1 MEEKEK
7 KKSRWE
13 WGKRIRGQFVT
24 GLLVVVP
31 VAASILILIWVFD
44 GIDHILQPVI
54 RAIAGHDIRGV
65 GFGVAIVLIFVV
77 GIVARNFIGRRL
89 MRYGNYLMMRVPV
102 LRGLYSGIRQIM
114 QTVASPDK
122 PSFLQ
127 VVLVEFPRKDIWA
140 LGFITKEVTTE
151 NGEKFLNVLIPHSP
165 TPWSGSFEI
174 VKEKDII
181 RTQIAVD
188 DAVKMIVS
196 GGMTT
201 PETYNKNLGM

>member
-1 MEEKEK
+1 MAEK

-13 WGKRIRGQFVT
+13 WGKKIRGQFVA
-24 GLLVVVP
+24 GLVVVVP
-31 VAASILILIWVFD
+31 IAASILILIWVFD

-54 RAIAGHDIRGV
+54 KAIAGHDIRGV
-65 GFGVAIVLIFVV
+65 GFGVAIVLIYVV
-77 GIVARNFIGRRL
+77 GVIARNFVGRRL
-89 MRYGNYLMMRVPV
+89 MRYGNSIMMKVPV
-102 LRGLYSGIRQIM
+102 FRSLYSGIRQIIE
-114 QTVASPDK
+114 TVATQDK

-127 VVLVEFPRKDIWA
+127 VVLVEFPRKGIWA
-140 LGFITKEVTTE
+140 LGFITKEMTSE
-151 NGEKFLNVLIPHSP
+151 NGEKLMNVLIPHSP

-174 VKEKDII
+174 VREKDII

-201 PETYNKNLGM
+201 PENYAKDLGI